1 MFFFQFE
8 KNATRIA
15 RALFDMVLRRNNAMM
30 SANLLKICQ
39 MFEMTQWD
47 FESELRQF
55 SDVLPWEIIDKI
67 EQRKLSFNRI
77 REMDAKELG
86 IILRNQNMG
95 AAVKKCAMQLPYIE
109 AIESIQPITRTILRI
124 NLEIFPEFEYV
135 LRLLLQNYIFYI
147 YACLNMLFL

>member
-1 MFFFQFE
+1 
-8 KNATRIA
+8 
-15 RALFDMVLRRNNAMM
+15 MVLRHNNAIM
-30 SANLLKICQ
+30 SAKLLEVCQ
-39 MFEMTQWD
+39 MFEMTQWN

-77 REMDAKELG
+77 REMNVKELG

-95 AAVKKCAMQLPYIE
+95 AAIKKCAMQLPYIE
-109 AIESIQPITRTILRI
+109 ATESIQPITRTILRI

-135 LRLLLQNYIFYI
+135 L
-147 YACLNMLFL
+147 